1 MKSVATHL
9 ANGRSLVNSVW
20 TVRDPCRSCA
30 VILPT
35 CAHAQTHAHRHR
47 HVLLHTQQT
56 HKQRRAKART
66 VTHARTHS
74 HILRHNPTYSHALL
88 SKIAGISTRTS
99 TLARSSTHTHTH
111 THIPQWRYALAI
123 HLLTTGLLGSVVVF
137 ARQEISQ
144 LCKEL

>member
-35 CAHAQTHAHRHR
+35 RAHAQTHAHKHR

-111 THIPQWRYALAI
+111 SHTHTAMAI
-123 HLLTTGLLGSVVVF
+123 CVSNTFTNYRAAGLGGRIRSPRNIAAV
-137 ARQEISQ
+137 
-144 LCKEL
+144 